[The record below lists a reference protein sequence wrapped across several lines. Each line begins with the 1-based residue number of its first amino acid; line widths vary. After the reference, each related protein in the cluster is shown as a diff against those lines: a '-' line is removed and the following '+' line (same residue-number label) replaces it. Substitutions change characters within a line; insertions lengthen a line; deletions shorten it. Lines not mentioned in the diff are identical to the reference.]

1 MSVLVVGG
9 GVIGCAVALE
19 LRRRGHP
26 VTVIE
31 RGRVET
37 GEALGRGPEGSS
49 AAAGIL
55 GAQLEGLHG
64 DGPLTR
70 LCLQSRAR
78 YPAWVGLLTELSGRD
93 VELRPAGVLAIAYAE
108 SALAELAEQIAWQ
121 ARAGMAVEQLD
132 GAEVRAREPALSTE
146 VLGAM

>member
-31 RGRVET
+31 RGRVDT

-64 DGPLTR
+64 DGPLTQ
-70 LCLQSRAR
+70 LCLKSRSL
-78 YPAWVGLLTELSGRD
+78 YPAWAASLAALCGRD
-93 VELRPAGVLAIAYAE
+93 IELRPAGVLEVAYEAPDLDAIA
-108 SALAELAEQIAWQ
+108 
-121 ARAGMAVEQLD
+121 
-132 GAEVRAREPALSTE
+132 
-146 VLGAM
+146 

>member
-1 MSVLVVGG
+1 MDSALVVGG

-19 LRRRGHP
+19 LARQGRK

-31 RGRVET
+31 RGRMEIGAAV
-37 GEALGRGPEGSS
+37 GRGPEGSS

-70 LCLQSRAR
+70 LCLQSRAL
-78 YPAWVGLLTELSGRD
+78 YDAWVGELSELSGSD
-93 VELRPAGVLAIAYAE
+93 VELRP
-108 SALAELAEQIAWQ
+108 
-121 ARAGMAVEQLD
+121 
-132 GAEVRAREPALSTE
+132 
-146 VLGAM
+146 